1 MFIALYKYIFV
12 SIFFD
17 VPMYVRLSP
26 PVFHLFIFVSTK
38 NK

>member
-1 MFIALYKYIFV
+1 MFIAVYKNIFV

-17 VPMYVRLSP
+17 VPMYVCISP
-26 PVFHLFIFVSTK
+26 PIFHLFIFVSTK